1 MSDGEKSEEAATQK
15 VLGTT
20 EARFD
25 QKTVKPRVLSDAFL
39 RHLNR
44 WRISKGLLKGG
55 ENEQRLS

>member
-1 MSDGEKSEEAATQK
+1 MSDGEKSEDAATQK

-39 RHLNR
+39 LHLHN
-44 WRISKGLLKGG
+44 WRIRKGIINGG
-55 ENEQRLS
+55 ENERLS